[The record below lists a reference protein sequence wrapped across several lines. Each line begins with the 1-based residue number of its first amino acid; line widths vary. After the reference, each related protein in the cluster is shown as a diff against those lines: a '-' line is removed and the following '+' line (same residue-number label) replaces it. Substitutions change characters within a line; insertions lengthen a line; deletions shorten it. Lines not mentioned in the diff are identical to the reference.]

1 MPAQLAV
8 MAVTEDDS
16 QTIQELLQLW
26 KPGCFLVHE
35 SLDEEEC
42 PVCFGG
48 NIRTVFGEAG
58 AHFQCGDCGVDGTTF
73 DMKPGR

>member
-1 MPAQLAV
+1 